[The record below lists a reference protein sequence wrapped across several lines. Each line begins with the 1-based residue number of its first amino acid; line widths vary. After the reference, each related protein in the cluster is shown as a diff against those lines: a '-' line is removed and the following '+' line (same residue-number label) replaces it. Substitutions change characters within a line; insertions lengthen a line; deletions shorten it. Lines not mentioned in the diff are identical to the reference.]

1 MTRQASSHA
10 TLALAAALLLFSAVV
25 LHAHSGPPFP
35 ILENRVAGAY
45 SVSIWSDP
53 DSTDDGSAQGKFWVV
68 LAQADGNE
76 TIPAGTTV
84 HVTIHAT
91 DRRAASLSG
100 TAAPADGLITRQF
113 VSLLMDHE
121 GPFSVHVVIDGPLG
135 HAEADSRVDATY
147 QRPPGAVAPRGLPV
161 SVRRDRRA
169 LVQSDAPEETGA
181 GAAPAAG
188 PAARINP

>member
-147 QRPPGAVAPRGLPV
+147 DVRPAPWLLVVFLFPFAAIGALWFKVMRRKRQALAQRQVERGC
-161 SVRRDRRA
+161 
-169 LVQSDAPEETGA
+169 
-181 GAAPAAG
+181 
-188 PAARINP
+188 